1 MQCPNP
7 QCNSTAIK
15 ASVKTLVVDPGSGS
29 LPKVF
34 APVGFRSPGLVILV
48 FNLLF
53 YSILAI
59 FDIGWLY
66 FLVFTSVLFGSL
78 LVYYH
83 SKAEKIKV
91 YIFKCKSCKYEWSFF
106 SPNTQDIPKAIKW
119 YEWQLTQAQK
129 QNKKVEIG
137 FAFSNL
143 SYVSSQFYGD
153 SQRGAAFG
161 EQSVAILRELNNKRG
176 IGYALDN
183 LALSMLYLGQT
194 KMAIEL
200 FEESLS
206 IRKEIRNWI
215 DIAVVYN
222 DLGHA
227 HLIHGNLREAR
238 NLLSQA
244 LVTRQK
250 SEDKQSISETIRYIA
265 ELAVAEEQWEKAT
278 KLFGAEEALRETDNI
293 PIPPLD
299 MPRYEKAVELLSQKL
314 GEAVFIP
321 TWREGG
327 KMPLNEAIAL
337 ALSE

>member
-1 MQCPNP
+1 M
-7 QCNSTAIK
+7 
-15 ASVKTLVVDPGSGS
+15 VDSGPGL

-34 APVGFRSPGLVILV
+34 APVDSRNPIFAFLITNFLLYCLVVILDTGG
-48 FNLLF
+48 LSL
-53 YSILAI
+53 
-59 FDIGWLY
+59 
-66 FLVFTSVLFGSL
+66 VLFVSLVEGGL
-78 LVYYH
+78 LVYYQ
-83 SKAEKIKV
+83 SKAEKIKL
-91 YIFKCKSCKYEWSFF
+91 YIFKCRNCKCEWSFF
-106 SPNTQDIPKAIKW
+106 SPNANDTAKTIKL

>member
-1 MQCPNP
+1 
-7 QCNSTAIK
+7 
-15 ASVKTLVVDPGSGS
+15 
-29 LPKVF
+29 
-34 APVGFRSPGLVILV
+34 
-48 FNLLF
+48 
-53 YSILAI
+53 
-59 FDIGWLY
+59 
-66 FLVFTSVLFGSL
+66 
-78 LVYYH
+78 
-83 SKAEKIKV
+83 
-91 YIFKCKSCKYEWSFF
+91 
-106 SPNTQDIPKAIKW
+106 
-119 YEWQLTQAQK
+119 
-129 QNKKVEIG
+129 
-137 FAFSNL
+137 
-143 SYVSSQFYGD
+143 
-153 SQRGAAFG
+153 
-161 EQSVAILRELNNKRG
+161 
-176 IGYALDN
+176 
-183 LALSMLYLGQT
+183 MLYLGQT